1 MPKLSK
7 DQQEIRRQRILA
19 AAERCF
25 TRTGFH
31 RTTMLDICREAG
43 VSAGALYIY
52 FPSKEALIAGIAG
65 TEQEQILNR
74 FESLHAAPDF
84 LSGMAQVMQAC
95 VVEHPVTKA
104 VLFLEIVAEFSRN
117 PEVGAILRRVDRAIR
132 SSLAEVLARA
142 KADGR
147 ISPRADVDRIV
158 EAMTVTVDGLVM
170 RRVVDPAFDPRAVA
184 ALLTQAIRQIA
195 AEETAT
201 RPIPLAFAAGQKEA
215 VP

>member
-7 DQQEIRRQRILA
+7 DQQEFRRQRILA

-25 TRTGFH
+25 TRSGFH

-65 TEQEQILNR
+65 TEQEEILSR
-74 FESLHAAPDF
+74 FESLRYAPDF

-95 VVEHPVTKA
+95 VVEHPVSKA
-104 VLFLEIVAEFSRN
+104 VLFLEIVAESNRN
-117 PEVGAILRRVDRAIR
+117 PEVSAILRRVDGKIR
-132 SSLAEVLARA
+132 SALGALLSRA

-147 ISPRADVDRIV
+147 LSPLADVDRLV
-158 EAMTVTVDGLVM
+158 EAMSTIVDGLLM
-170 RRVVDPAFDPRAVA
+170 RRVVDPAFDPRGVG
-184 ALLTQAIRQIA
+184 ALLMQAIRQ
-195 AEETAT
+195 TAMT
-201 RPIPLAFAAGQKEA
+201 GKDSPVVAFTEGLQEA
-215 VP
+215 LS

>member
-65 TEQEQILNR
+65 TEQEQILSR
-74 FESLHAAPDF
+74 FEALRATPDF
-84 LSGMAQVMQAC
+84 LTGMAQVMQAC
-95 VVEHPVTKA
+95 VVEHPVSKA
-104 VLFLEIVAEFSRN
+104 VLFLEIIAESSRN
-117 PEVGAILRRVDRAIR
+117 PEVGAILRRVDRKIR
-132 SSLAEVLARA
+132 SALGELLARA

-147 ISPRADVDRIV
+147 ISPHADVDRLV
-158 EAMTVTVDGLVM
+158 EAMSATVDGLLM
-170 RRVVDPAFDPRAVA
+170 RRVVDPAFDPRGVG
-184 ALLTQAIRQIA
+184 ALLMQAIQRMA
-195 AEETAT
+195 VTNED
-201 RPIPLAFAAGQKEA
+201 RPLPAPLAGQKET
-215 VP
+215 VS